1 MEVGGVKLEEA
12 AYFAH
17 CERHPFFGNEAGT
30 GCQFIELGGHQLFDI
45 VEGAVQYEM
54 GSMAVLGLGEYGAD
68 RTHAAAPEHNSLVLE
83 SLLESFKDW
92 LDLLELETTK
102 CD

>member
-1 MEVGGVKLEEA
+1 MRKLLTLPIA
-12 AYFAH
+12 
-17 CERHPFFGNEAGT
+17 RDTPFFGNEAGT
-30 GCQFIELGGHQLFDI
+30 GCQFIELCGHQLFDI